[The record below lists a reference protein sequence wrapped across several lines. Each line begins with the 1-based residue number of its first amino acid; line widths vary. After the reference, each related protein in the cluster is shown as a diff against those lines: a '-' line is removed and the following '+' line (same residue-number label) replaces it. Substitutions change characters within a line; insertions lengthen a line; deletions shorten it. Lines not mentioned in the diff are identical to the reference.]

1 MDSSS
6 YARAFR
12 AACESALMAISP
24 MRNGQEGR
32 SELRRGSR
40 RDPCAE
46 VNRGARSGPFT
57 YENRI
62 GMVGS
67 GRGIRAA
74 GCLDFSGLNWRCK
87 GRFYL

>member
-57 YENRI
+57 YEKLS
-62 GMVGS
+62 GMFRQVEGS
-67 GRGIRAA
+67 ALPAA
-74 GCLDFSGLNWRCK
+74 WTSAG
-87 GRFYL
+87 